1 MDSFEPQLT
10 QYFQALYEYSLERQL
25 AFAVKYWCIEN
36 SRQMCGSADHNLEV
50 ASILL
55 WKKKDTELE
64 ENMFLF

>member
-1 MDSFEPQLT
+1 
-10 QYFQALYEYSLERQL
+10 
-25 AFAVKYWCIEN
+25 
-36 SRQMCGSADHNLEV
+36 MCGSADHNLEV